1 MTASRKVSDLLPV
14 VAKRC
19 LAFVAKAQ
27 AEGIEVIITSTYRDF
42 ASQNAL
48 YAQGRTRPG
57 KVVTRARGGQSYH
70 NFRVAFDFV
79 PVVHGKAV
87 WTDLALF
94 RRCGEIGESL
104 GLEWGGRWQGMRD
117 RPHMQYT
124 GGLSLAEMRAGEL
137 PK

>member
-1 MTASRKVSDLLPV
+1 MINSRRLEDLLPAV
-14 VAKRC
+14 QRR
-19 LAFVAKAQ
+19 
-27 AEGIEVIITSTYRDF
+27 AEKFIAAARADDIDLLVTSTFRDC
-42 ASQNAL
+42 ASQDAL
-48 YAQGRTRPG
+48 YAIGRTKPG
-57 KVVTRARGGQSYH
+57 KVVTRARAGQSFH

-124 GGLSLAEMRAGEL
+124 GGLSLAEMRAGKA

>member
-1 MTASRKVSDLLPV
+1 MYLGVWRDMTN
-14 VAKRC
+14 
-19 LAFVAKAQ
+19 
-27 AEGIEVIITSTYRDF
+27 I
-42 ASQNAL
+42 ASQRNDL
-48 YAQGRTRPG
+48 SGHPYQIYTMVSFGSTRTQPG
-57 KVVTRARGGQSYH
+57 KVVTRARGGQSWH

-104 GLEWGGRWQGMRD
+104 GLEWGGRGQGMRD

-124 GGLSLAEMRAGEL
+124 GGLSLAEMRAGKV